1 MRLTLS
7 TVDGTSN
14 VSFEISHEYGGEAQ
28 RLLWLLVENRDNI
41 YATIYILKNCVVP
54 VSTDPGR
61 SVTNTNVIAYWEKEL
76 QNIKNDISLI
86 RQRPIKTH
94 AILRFADGCELR
106 AFSKISEDD
115 AAKGLHSR
123 AIGKR
128 TAIYKLLDELK
139 NCICLD
145 KAGRR
150 ELAKQIVRYLP
161 KKKK

>member
-1 MRLTLS
+1 MQLTLGG
-7 TVDGTSN
+7 VSN
-14 VSFEISHEYGGEAQ
+14 VSFEISYEYGGNTQ
-28 RLLWLLVENRDNI
+28 RLLWLFVEDRDTI
-41 YATIYILKNCVVP
+41 AATIYILKNCVVH
-54 VSTDPGR
+54 VSKDPGR
-61 SVTNTNVIAYWEKEL
+61 SVTNANVIAFWEKEL
-76 QNIKNDISLI
+76 RNIKNDISLI

-94 AILRFADGCELR
+94 AVLRFADGRELR

-128 TAIYKLLDELK
+128 TAIYNLLRELK
-139 NCICLD
+139 NGTYLY

-150 ELAKQIVRYLP
+150 ELGKQILRYLP